1 MTKFFLPSVLAL
13 SLSPLNVWPLLTP
26 PAQARDPVVTSAVN
40 KRQAELNAQL
50 REAYANDEDARI
62 KHLIAQGADFKT
74 LKNKQGQTAL
84 DLVKKLDWPDSDR
97 HKSLESRS
105 LK

>member
-26 PAQARDPVVTSAVN
+26 PAQARDPVATSAVN

-62 KHLIAQGADFKT
+62 KHLIM
-74 LKNKQGQTAL
+74 QGQTAL

-97 HKSLESRS
+97 HKTLESRA